1 MPELDGGAVT
11 NGIGPKEREDLFH
24 RAMVSV
30 YERARDEAGYN
41 ATRFLQ
47 MVAERGGLE
56 TARQLLNAAAVSDGF
71 TALWE
76 KGRLDLSVEFQ
87 MLQPQFEDLFTE
99 DERETALQRLRDYR
113 FDIDKHLEGAGAR
126 GMSEG
131 SRSRR

>member
-1 MPELDGGAVT
+1 M
-11 NGIGPKEREDLFH
+11 GISPKEREDLFH

-56 TARQLLNAAAVSDGF
+56 TARQLLHAPAVSDGF

-76 KGRLDLSVEFQ
+76 KGRLDLSVEFR

-99 DERETALQRLRDYR
+99 DEREIARQRLSTYR
-113 FDIDKHLEGAGAR
+113 FDVEKHLAEPG
-126 GMSEG
+126 
-131 SRSRR
+131 

>member
-1 MPELDGGAVT
+1 MT
-11 NGIGPKEREDLFH
+11 SGIGPKEQEDLFH
-24 RAMVSV
+24 RAMVRV

-56 TARQLLNAAAVSDGF
+56 TARQLLHAPAVSDGF

-87 MLQPQFEDLFTE
+87 VLQVEFENLFTE
-99 DERETALQRLRDYR
+99 DERESARQRLHAYR
-113 FDIDKHLEGAGAR
+113 FDVDTHLEGAG
-126 GMSEG
+126 
-131 SRSRR
+131 